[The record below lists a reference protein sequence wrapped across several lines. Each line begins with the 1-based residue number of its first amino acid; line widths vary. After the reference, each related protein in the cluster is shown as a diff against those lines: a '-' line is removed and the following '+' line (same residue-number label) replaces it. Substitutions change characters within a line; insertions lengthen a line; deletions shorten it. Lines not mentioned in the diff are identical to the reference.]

1 MAQARR
7 ARRAGPPSADAI
19 LLEGS
24 YSFEQ
29 KITVEWETALA
40 LDELDGLLAPIL
52 AEPRSFAEIRAYVSG
67 ALKGRDLTLPPGK
80 ISKYLVSGRSLR
92 EALDALVAAERLTVT
107 QGRGSGA
114 QLWSRRGRLILAGDP
129 PPGWWN
135 AADGSNLP

>member
-7 ARRAGPPSADAI
+7 ARRSGQPSPDAI

-29 KITVEWETALA
+29 KITVEWETALT

-52 AEPRSFAEIRAYVSG
+52 AEPRTLAEIRAYVSG
-67 ALKGRDLTLPPGK
+67 ALKERDLTLPPGK

-92 EALDALVAAERLTVT
+92 EALDALIAAERLTVAE
-107 QGRGSGA
+107 QHGPGA
-114 QLWSRRGRLILAGDP
+114 RLWSRRRR
-129 PPGWWN
+129 
-135 AADGSNLP
+135 

>member
-7 ARRAGPPSADAI
+7 ARRAGRPSPDAI

-29 KITVEWETALA
+29 KITVEWETPLA
-40 LDELDGLLAPIL
+40 PDELDALLAPIL

-67 ALKGRDLTLPPGK
+67 ALKERDPTLPPGK

-92 EALDALVAAERLTVT
+92 EALAILVEAELLDPSENPISRARV
-107 QGRGSGA
+107 
-114 QLWSRRGRLILAGDP
+114 WSRTPR
-129 PPGWWN
+129 
-135 AADGSNLP
+135 